1 MDKFYYRA
9 CAYIRFSTL
18 EREESP
24 GKLLPSD
31 QAAVDAKAKQLQDE
45 YQNRITLRNGDLEG
59 ILKLH
64 QDGLISANTLG
75 RYGIET
81 PSEESATNG

>member
-9 CAYIRFSTL
+9 CAYIRHSTL
-18 EREESP
+18 EREENP
-24 GKLLPSD
+24 GKLIDSD
-31 QAAVDAKAKQLQDE
+31 IPKVDAKAQQLRDE
-45 YQNRITLRNGDLEG
+45 YQNRITLRNGDTVG
-59 ILKLH
+59 ILKLY

-81 PSEESATNG
+81 PSEEATANG